1 MWCYKF
7 STESNSEKIV
17 KICKYLVK
25 LWARVRCL
33 VFFDSQSIIL
43 VDFSLVVFAAAN
55 SSLHCPELNV
65 GTACMSNFKQ
75 IKNAAI
81 LQSEGT

>member
-1 MWCYKF
+1 MGKSYVSC
-7 STESNSEKIV
+7 
-17 KICKYLVK
+17 
-25 LWARVRCL
+25 
-33 VFFDSQSIIL
+33 FFDSQSIIL